1 MCVFEGGGDHCHMGL
16 VMVIVADTINEIKQ
30 VSGEEGRRVPGSCT
44 ECSLAFSV
52 VGLTAPETD
61 SRARV
66 DNVKIRL
73 TVSETDSFIFKEQ
86 NLVLKHSVL

>member
-1 MCVFEGGGDHCHMGL
+1 MGL

-30 VSGEEGRRVPGSCT
+30 DSRGEGRRVPGSCT

-73 TVSETDSFIFKEQ
+73 TD
-86 NLVLKHSVL
+86 

>member
-1 MCVFEGGGDHCHMGL
+1 MGL

-30 VSGEEGRRVPGSCT
+30 DSRGEGRRVPGSCT

-52 VGLTAPETD
+52 GGLTAPETD